1 MPTRLGAG
9 AIAVATALLLSACTA
24 TNGPRID
31 GEPVDVDFT
40 LPDPGL
46 LASLGDATWS
56 SGVMFAF
63 DEVAELLPELAPLRE
78 QLAADD
84 TAFGQSVTERFGLDA
99 SALVLTAGGG
109 KQSRPLRALTDNQ
122 VLGNVLIG
130 GFAPDAVGSA
140 MDEVDN
146 GALGDEDSKTSN
158 GQTVTRDENGDVS
171 VTLEREANAGGGGA
185 SATAKESVRY
195 DGTYCPGPDGKF
207 DAIVQTS
214 RNVTGSGGAGNASY
228 QQDIRVEAQGVLGED
243 AMPESMDVVVS
254 QRTTRTDAAG
264 TTTAVA
270 TAQGAD
276 WLDGGG
282 SRGLEPGGNPPRK
295 TEDSMGSSED
305 VKQLVTDGQS
315 QGDAIAL
322 GLVTNLYRKWAD
334 GGCVTIET
342 DAPVQVKPKSTT
354 DFTIRVLRKV
364 THEEVRGPLHL
375 TLAGEKE
382 VNPTESVSTG
392 GFHYTAGKQ
401 GTKGELA
408 IVATS
413 RQGGAKKTH
422 TFTTQA
428 VYRVTGGWGGYPVDE
443 TICGAD
449 IFSTP
454 AWGLQLAGG
463 GGGYAFSGATIGLSY
478 DGGDGHI
485 LGLQGSWTLATDEDG
500 APTGI
505 DANVSGMEA
514 TGAGTMY
521 PKISPIVMQ
530 TIHFDIAPSDDASVC
545 G

>member
-1 MPTRLGAG
+1 MRTRLGAG
-9 AIAVATALLLSACTA
+9 AIVLATGLLLSACVA
-24 TNGPRID
+24 PSGPRID
-31 GEPVDVDFT
+31 GEPVDVDFD
-40 LPDPGL
+40 LPDPSL

-63 DEVAELLPELAPLRE
+63 DEVAEMLPDLAPLRDE
-78 QLAADD
+78 LAADD
-84 TAFGQSVTERFGLDA
+84 IAFGQSVAERFGLDA
-99 SALVLTAGGG
+99 SGVVLTAGGG
-109 KQSRPLRALTDNQ
+109 HQSRPLRQLTDGQ
-122 VLGNVLIG
+122 VLGNVLVG
-130 GFAPDAVGSA
+130 GMAPDAVGSA

-146 GALGDEDSKTSN
+146 GALGDQDSATNN

-171 VTLEREANAGGGGA
+171 VTIERESSAGSGGATANAA
-185 SATAKESVRY
+185 ESVRY
-195 DGTYCPGPDGKF
+195 DGTYCPAADGRF

-214 RNVTGSGGAGNASY
+214 RNVTGSGAAGTAAY

-243 AMPESMDVVVS
+243 ASPESMDVTVS
-254 QRTTRTDAAG
+254 QRTTRTDASG

-295 TEDSMGSSED
+295 TEDSIGSSED
-305 VKQLVTDGQS
+305 VAQLVTDGQS

-342 DAPVQVKPKSTT
+342 DAPTQVQPKSTT

-375 TLAGEKE
+375 TLTGEKE
-382 VNPTESVSTG
+382 IDPKESVSTG

-401 GTKGELA
+401 GTKGDLA

-413 RQGGAKKTH
+413 RQGGAKLNH

-428 VYRVTGGWGGYPVDE
+428 VYRVTGGWAGYTVDT

-449 IFSTP
+449 VFSTP
-454 AWGLQLAGG
+454 AWGIELAGG
-463 GGGYAFSGATIGLSY
+463 GGGYAFNGAAIGLSY
-478 DGGDGHI
+478 DDGGGHI
-485 LGLQGSWTLATDEDG
+485 LGLQGSWTLATDQDD

-505 DANVSGMEA
+505 DATVSGMEA
-514 TGAGTMY
+514 TGAGTTN
-521 PKISPIVMQ
+521 PKVSPIVLQ
-530 TIHFDIAPSDDASVC
+530 SIHFDIAPSDDASTC